1 MAVKL
6 AFGTAGIRAPLGE
19 GDDQLNLRTV
29 RVVAHALAKYAL
41 EVVPEARAR
50 GICVGFD
57 GRTSSDVFAQEVTRV
72 ALAHGLRVRAFD
84 EPIPTPVLAF
94 ATRQH
99 RAALG
104 VMITASH
111 NPPSDN
117 GIKVYFEG
125 GAQILAPHD
134 AAIAQRIGAQIESA
148 SIPRAELEEARA
160 AGQLSALG
168 ASELE
173 AYLAAVLAVAPH
185 QSALPLPR
193 LAYSALCG
201 VGGAITHRLLSAI
214 GADDVVEVQS
224 QALPRADFGGLRS
237 PNPEHSEALQ
247 ALLALAKSQ
256 GAELAACHDPD
267 ADRLAVAVR
276 ATDGQMRV
284 LSGDEVGA
292 LLGDYMLSMEPAPS
306 RALVVSTLVS
316 ADLMR
321 EIARARGVRF
331 EQTLTG
337 FKWIA
342 ERARDITHKTG
353 EHYVFGYEEALGYAF
368 GRLGDDKDG
377 IAALYV
383 LLELA
388 RQLRSKG
395 QTLLDRLALLARAHG
410 LFATRQVT
418 INAAGEQGKAR
429 MAEIMRTL
437 RGTAPES
444 WLGSGAGLEDFAN
457 GMPRADLLVFRAAS
471 SRVCVRPS
479 GTEPKLKL
487 YLQVREHV
495 APHEE
500 LSAAEQRVQQGL
512 AALEQRTRTL
522 IGPLPSPLGEG

>member
-1 MAVKL
+1 MAVEL

-19 GDDQLNLRTV
+19 GDDQLNVRTV
-29 RVVAHALAKYAL
+29 RVVANALAEYAL
-41 EVVPEARAR
+41 EAVPEARAR
-50 GICVGFD
+50 GICLGFD
-57 GRTSSDVFAQEVTRV
+57 GRTASDVFAEEVARV
-72 ALAHGLRVRAFD
+72 ALAHGLRVRAFQ
-84 EPIPTPVLAF
+84 EPVPTPLLAF
-94 ATRQH
+94 ATRQQ

-125 GAQILAPHD
+125 GAQILPPHD
-134 AAIAQRIGAQIESA
+134 AAIARRIGTDIDSE
-148 SIPRAELEEARA
+148 SIPRADLHAARA
-160 AGQLSALG
+160 SGQWSALG
-168 ASELE
+168 EDE
-173 AYLAAVLAVAPH
+173 TRAYLAAILTVVPH
-185 QSALPLPR
+185 QSALPAPR

-201 VGGAITHRLLSAI
+201 VGSTVTRRLLASI
-214 GADDVVEVQS
+214 GAEDVVEVAS
-224 QALPRADFGGLRS
+224 QAVPRADLGGLRS
-237 PNPEHSEALQ
+237 PNPEHAEALKE
-247 ALLALAKSQ
+247 LLAFSRSQ
-256 GAELAACHDPD
+256 NAELAACHDPD

-276 ATDGQMRV
+276 ARDGQMRV

-292 LLGDYMLSMEPAPS
+292 LLGDFLLSVETAAS

-342 ERARDITHKTG
+342 QRAREIGQKTG

-388 RQLRSKG
+388 RQLRAKG
-395 QTLLDRLALLARAHG
+395 QTLLDRLAILARAHG
-410 LFATRQVT
+410 LFVTRQVT
-418 INAAGEQGKAR
+418 ISAAGERGRAR
-429 MAEIMRTL
+429 LSEVMHTFRS
-437 RGTAPES
+437 TAPES
-444 WLGSGAGLEDFAN
+444 WLDTGARLEDFASRV
-457 GMPRADLLVFRAAS
+457 PSADLLVFRSANA
-471 SRVCVRPS
+471 RVCVRPS

-500 LSAAEQRVQQGL
+500 LSSAEKRAQDGL
-512 AALEQRTRTL
+512 SGLEQRIRSLT
-522 IGPLPSPLGEG
+522 G